1 MNIRIRNIAIILVV
15 VLLAGTIWIFNSSGQ
30 PVHSDS
36 PAVGKFTA
44 AAQDAEEGSYEAYL
58 KQHGDAP
65 RPDREIRIEGESYSP
80 AAEMSLR

>member
-58 KQHGDAP
+58 KQHGMP
-65 RPDREIRIEGESYSP
+65 RALTGRSASKGRAIPRQRRC
-80 AAEMSLR
+80 L